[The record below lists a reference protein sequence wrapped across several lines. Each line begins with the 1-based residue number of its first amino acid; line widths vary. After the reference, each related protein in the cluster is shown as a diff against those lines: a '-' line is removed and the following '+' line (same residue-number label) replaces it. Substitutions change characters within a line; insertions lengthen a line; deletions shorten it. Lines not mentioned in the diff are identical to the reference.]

1 MRPPRSLK
9 RCAFL
14 TLDERGGWFIDD
26 ELAVEPLAQLGC
38 EVSTVSWRQT
48 DTPWSHFDAVIIR
61 STWDYWDHT
70 DQFLAVLEEI
80 NASTRLAN
88 SLQLVHW
95 NLAKSYLRD
104 MEQQG
109 VGIVPSL
116 WSHSLGDANLDDLC
130 DRLHCD
136 EIVIKP
142 LVGANGVDTFRLARG
157 EDDEQ
162 LAELVPLFRNREL
175 MVQRFMPSIL
185 NEGEYSLF
193 YFNGEYSHAI
203 LKVPQKGE
211 FRSQEERGADIQSAR
226 PETRLLQRGAQALAT
241 IHPTPLY
248 ARIDFVRCDVHPLAA
263 SNLEGHDFGADD
275 FVVMECELIEP
286 SLYLRT
292 DPRAPGRFAQAVM
305 DWFEAGQTHQR

>member
-1 MRPPRSLK
+1 MKPSRNLE

-14 TLDERGGWFIDD
+14 TLDERGGWSIDD
-26 ELAVEPLAQLGC
+26 DLAVEPLAQLGC

-48 DTPWSHFDAVIIR
+48 EVPWSDFDAVIIR

-116 WSHSLGDANLDDLC
+116 WSETWECASLDNFC
-130 DRLHCD
+130 DRLNCD

-157 EDDEQ
+157 KDEVQ
-162 LAELVPLFRNREL
+162 LAELDSLFRGREF
-175 MVQRFMPSIL
+175 MVQRFMPSIIS
-185 NEGEYSLF
+185 EGEYSLF

-211 FRSQEERGADIQSAR
+211 FRSQEERGADIRSVQPEAR
-226 PETRLLQRGAQALAT
+226 LRKRGAQALAT

-263 SNLEGHDFGADD
+263 SDIEGSDFGADD

-286 SLYLRT
+286 SMYLRT
-292 DPRAPGRFAQAVM
+292 DPGAPARFAQAVM
-305 DWFEAGQTHQR
+305 DWYRNSK